1 MEALEETFE
10 VEELPGGRTPC
21 RRGPHMLDVVMRR
34 GEALFRAGD
43 ACTRFFVL
51 REGVVKVQAVS
62 RTGREIVLYRV
73 NPGEVCMMTAASL
86 MNGMPYRADGIIET
100 DARMQLLSAADF
112 DRRLA
117 TDAGFRQFVLS
128 SLATR
133 MHGVVRLLQDVAFE
147 GLGGRL
153 AALLLARSSVDGVV
167 RDTHEALAL
176 ELGSAREVVSR
187 RLKRFEQKGW
197 VKLARGQLDV
207 TDAAALQRLCECGE

>member
-1 MEALEETFE
+1 MEAVKQRPDAEAMLHGDM
-10 VEELPGGRTPC
+10 PRGGARA
-21 RRGPHMLDVVMRR
+21 LDMVLRR

-43 ACTRFFVL
+43 SCKRFFLL

-73 NPGEVCMMTAASL
+73 RPGEICMMTAASL
-86 MNGMPYRADGIIET
+86 MNGMPYRADGIVED
-100 DARMQLLSAADF
+100 DARMQILSAGDF
-112 DRRLA
+112 DHRLA
-117 TDAGFRQFVLS
+117 QDAVFRGFVLS

-153 AALLLARSSVDGVV
+153 AALLLARSGADGTV

-187 RLKRFEQKGW
+187 RLKCFEQKGW
-197 VKLARGQLDV
+197 VKLARGQLEVID
-207 TDAAALQRLCECGE
+207 TAALRRLCEWGE

>member
-1 MEALEETFE
+1 MEALEKAFDPD
-10 VEELPGGRTPC
+10 ELPNGRPPC
-21 RRGPHMLDVVMRR
+21 SRGPHMLDVVMRR
-34 GEALFRAGD
+34 GEAMFRAGD

-73 NPGEVCMMTAASL
+73 NPGDVCMMTAASL
-86 MNGMPYRADGIIET
+86 MNGMPYRADGVVET

-117 TDAGFRQFVLS
+117 TDEVFRKFVLS

-207 TDAAALQRLCECGE
+207 TDTAALQRLCECGE

>member
-1 MEALEETFE
+1 MEALKETYASE
-10 VEELPGGRTPC
+10 QTARGVTASGRH
-21 RRGPHMLDVVMRR
+21 RHGLDMVLRR

-43 ACTRFFVL
+43 ACSRFFLL
-51 REGVVKVQAVS
+51 REGVLKVQAVS

-73 NPGEVCMMTAASL
+73 CPGEICMMTAASL
-86 MNGMPYRADGIIET
+86 MSGMAYRADGIVEE
-100 DARMQLLSAADF
+100 DARLQFVGEAEF
-112 DRRLA
+112 DRQLA
-117 TDAGFRQFVLS
+117 TDATFRRFVLG

-187 RLKRFEQKGW
+187 RLKCFEQKGW
-197 VKLARGQLDV
+197 VKLARGQLAVVD
-207 TDAAALQRLCECGE
+207 TDALRRLCEGGE

>member
-1 MEALEETFE
+1 MEALEDTFD
-10 VEELPGGRTPC
+10 VEDMLHGQTPC
-21 RRGPHMLDVVMRR
+21 RRGPHALDMVLRR

-43 ACTRFFVL
+43 TCTRFFVL
-51 REGVVKVQAVS
+51 REGVIKVQAVS

-73 NPGEVCMMTAASL
+73 RPGEICMMTAASL
-86 MNGMPYRADGIIET
+86 MNGMPYRADGIAED
-100 DARMQLLSAADF
+100 DARVQLLGAADF
-112 DRRLA
+112 DRRIA
-117 TDAGFRQFVLS
+117 ADETFRRFVLS

-153 AALLLARSSVDGVV
+153 AALLLARSSADGVV

-187 RLKRFEQKGW
+187 RLKCFEQKGW

-207 TDAAALQRLCECGE
+207 TDVSALQRLCEWGE

>member
-1 MEALEETFE
+1 MEALEEAFS
-10 VEELPGGRTPC
+10 VEEVPDDRLPC
-21 RRGPHMLDVVMRR
+21 RRGPHALDVVMRR

-86 MNGMPYRADGIIET
+86 MNGMPYRADGIVEE
-100 DARMQLLSAADF
+100 DARLQLLSAADF
-112 DRRLA
+112 DRRVA
-117 TDAGFRQFVLS
+117 ADDQFRRFVLS

-153 AALLLARSSVDGVV
+153 AALLLARSCVDGVV

-187 RLKRFEQKGW
+187 RLKCFEQKGW

-207 TDAAALQRLCECGE
+207 TDTAALQRLCEWGE